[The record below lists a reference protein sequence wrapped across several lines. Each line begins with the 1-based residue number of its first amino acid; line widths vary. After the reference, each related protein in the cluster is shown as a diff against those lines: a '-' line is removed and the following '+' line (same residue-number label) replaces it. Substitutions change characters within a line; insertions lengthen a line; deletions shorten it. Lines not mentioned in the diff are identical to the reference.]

1 MLASARKWIVLGT
14 ALVLPACSG
23 SRTLHKH
30 PAFVT
35 EADAA
40 WYLSGALDGDNPDV
54 RRDQIVQLSKTR
66 WVTRETVVR
75 GLALVA
81 RTDSSPSVRC
91 AAIRGLGG
99 SRSPAVVEPVLQI
112 LAAKSEHDPAVVAP
126 DATVRWDAVAVLSEL
141 LAARVDVGSNGDAI
155 RVTGIRL
162 LGNDPS
168 RDVRVVAAELLGSF
182 QETDVLDALIAGLE
196 QRDFGVV
203 YECERSLMRITGQ
216 SHDHDPV
223 AWRQWRQQAGDPF
236 ADAGRLDDKLS
247 RRQPHW
253 LRRTWDSTRRT
264 LASFRP
270 KDG

>member
-1 MLASARKWIVLGT
+1 MWILLGT
-14 ALVLPACSG
+14 AIVLPACSG

-40 WYLSGALDGDNPDV
+40 CYLSGALEGDNPDV

-66 WVTRETVVR
+66 WVGRDTVVR

-91 AAIRGLGG
+91 AAIRGLGA
-99 SRSPAVVEPVLQI
+99 SRTPGAIEPLLGI
-112 LAAKSEHDPAVVAP
+112 LAADGGRDPAVVAP
-126 DATVRWDAVAVLSEL
+126 DATVRWDSVAVLSQL
-141 LAARVDVGSNGDAI
+141 LAARVDVGSNGDAV
-155 RVTGIRL
+155 RTTAIRL

-168 RDVRVVAAELLGSF
+168 RDVRIVAAELLGSF
-182 QETDVLDALIAGLE
+182 QEREVLDALIAALD

-216 SHDHDPV
+216 SHDYDPV
-223 AWRQWRQQAGDPF
+223 AWRQWLQQADNPF

-247 RRQPHW
+247 RRQPNW
-253 LRRTWDSTRRT
+253 FRRTWDSTRRT
-264 LASFRP
+264 LASFKP